1 MFSDL
6 RQSVRVVTA
15 GILVALFAFPIGL
28 LAQSHVV
35 SPSEIQNQMVT
46 ATQERQHNA
55 DAVRQFLSSPKAEKA
70 LKSARI
76 DPEQVKTAV
85 STLSDAEL
93 AQLASRAGK
102 AQADFA
108 AGTLSDRDLILIIL
122 AVAILVLLIVAL
134 R

>member
-1 MFSDL
+1 MFSDM

-15 GILVALFAFPIGL
+15 GILLFLFAFPIGL

-46 ATQERQHNA
+46 ATQTRQHNA
-55 DAVRQFLSSPKAEKA
+55 DAVKQFLTSPKAEKA

-93 AQLASRAGK
+93 AQLASRAEK

-122 AVAILVLLIVAL
+122 AIAVLVLLIVAI